1 MTRVTAIH
9 RRQPSVVLNSP
20 PVTAE
25 SGHRAALLVLERC
38 PLRGQRWGHGFCTN
52 SASPDLPRV
61 SKLIRSA
68 DTVSSADSGRGPVQ
82 ILGRAK
88 SKKSHENRPLPPGS
102 FPGLLPAFC
111 GRTGA
116 PGGPGVIYTLLCCG
130 VLSHSVVS
138 DSATPWTL
146 AHQAPLQAGLLEWVA
161 IN

>member
-116 PGGPGVIYTLLCCG
+116 PGGPGVI
-130 VLSHSVVS
+130 SP
-138 DSATPWTL
+138 SAD
-146 AHQAPLQAGLLEWVA
+146 
-161 IN
+161 